1 MVAAIEVPCCG
12 CSMTPAAVILE
23 QPPLVQRPAQRM
35 ELPGDAPGDDEP
47 DAAKSST

>member
-12 CSMTPAAVILE
+12 CMPPAAVILE
-23 QPPLVQRPAQRM
+23 QPPIVQRPVQHM

-47 DAAKSST
+47 DAAKPST